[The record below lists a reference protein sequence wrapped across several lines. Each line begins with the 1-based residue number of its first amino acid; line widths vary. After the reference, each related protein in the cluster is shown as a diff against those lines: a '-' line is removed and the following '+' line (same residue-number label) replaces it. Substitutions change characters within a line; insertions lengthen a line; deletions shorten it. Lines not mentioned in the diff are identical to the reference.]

1 MSATPVRLTRIA
13 HSCVLLQVGDTTIL
27 TDPFSFSAILK
38 PDVAVPQHYTFDGGA
53 ISGRLITKADTDVGH
68 YKTAAA
74 QLAPSTKIEILAP
87 GQPLDL

>member
-13 HSCVLLQVGDTTIL
+13 HSCVLLQVGDTAIL
-27 TDPFSFSAILK
+27 TDPFSAILK

-53 ISGRLITKADTDVGH
+53 IGGRLITKADTDVGH